1 MNFWTEIFI
10 FLKLFFIN
18 GGRKIE
24 RKFKMIGIYKFEN
37 LINGHKYIG
46 QSVDIERRYKDHII
60 RASKNFSSN
69 PEYNSILHQAIRK
82 YGIENF
88 SFEIVEQCSKKDL
101 DKKEIYWIQYYNS
114 FHNGYNATSGGQ
126 NQESSLK
133 FDEQLVKK
141 IQNIL
146 LTTNI
151 SYNEIHNKFNIS
163 LGRISE
169 INTGKIWY
177 NPKLQYPLRSKKKI
191 WYCKTCG
198 IQVSQGQEYC
208 FQCSSIQKRKVERP
222 SRNEL
227 KNLIR
232 SKTFVDIAKQ
242 FNVSDNAIKKWCD
255 FYNLPRKK
263 SDIKK
268 YSDTEWSKI

>member
-1 MNFWTEIFI
+1 
-10 FLKLFFIN
+10 
-18 GGRKIE
+18 
-24 RKFKMIGIYKFEN
+24 MIGIYKFEN

-46 QSVDIERRYKDHII
+46 QSVDIERRYKDHIM
-60 RASKNFSSN
+60 RATNNFPSN
-69 PEYNSILHQAIRK
+69 PEYDSILHQAIRK

-88 SFEIVEQCSKKDL
+88 SFEIIEQCSKKDL

-146 LTTNI
+146 LTTNMT
-151 SYNEIHNKFNIS
+151 YNEIHNKFNIS

-177 NPKLQYPLRSKKKI
+177 NSKLQYPLRSKKKI
-191 WYCKTCG
+191 WCCKICG
-198 IQVSQGQEYC
+198 TQVSQGQEYC
-208 FQCSSIQKRKVERP
+208 SKCSAIQKRVVKRP
-222 SRNEL
+222 TRDEL
-227 KNLIR
+227 KKLIR
-232 SKTFVDIAKQ
+232 TKTFVDIAKQ

-255 FYNLPRKK
+255 SYNLPRKK

-268 YSDTEWSKI
+268 YSDIEWNKI